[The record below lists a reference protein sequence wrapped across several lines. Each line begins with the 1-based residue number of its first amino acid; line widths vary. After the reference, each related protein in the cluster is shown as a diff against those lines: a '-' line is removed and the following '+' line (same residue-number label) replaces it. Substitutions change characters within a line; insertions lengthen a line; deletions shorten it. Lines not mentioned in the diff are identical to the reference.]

1 MKSARHSL
9 RLMLRWNVL
18 LAGTLL
24 SACAG
29 GQTGGEDAVP
39 PQLPF
44 PAASNDACPVDGT
57 PTVLTSIDDVTAAGF
72 SAASVLRYAEGTF
85 NEPLDFDPRPG
96 SGGWDP
102 STPLSIEPA
111 GDESLEIEIR
121 YAGGELRYFAACGGH
136 LHIDVQV
143 TLRTPSG
150 ALDES
155 IDGVLMASSASEAR
169 LWLRFHTAAVEVARG
184 AGRISYMPV
193 PPVQH
198 LAGDLSVT
206 ARNPTGRH
214 RLVFIELWLTLSKL
228 GVNGYLDGWIYGAD
242 DDHLRLAPLLATIGE
257 TCDGGY
263 GFPLGLED
271 SPAPDQMVRSAQ
283 EVLAL
288 VGEIRI
294 DAVSDEASRLPL
306 PLDLEYMADSA
317 CGRPGDN
324 LPLTFEAELSI
335 AAALGGVRIDGRW
348 PLEFRVVRS
357 APDGALASV
366 RVTFAQ
372 PGDASIK
379 SSEIERLEDDWGVT
393 GLAIDGYDQVS
404 MTFDLTLEPGTDPP
418 GVAGE
423 LLIRGYVLPEDR
435 SRPVSTADGDVLVRL
450 GFEAGRSL

>member
-1 MKSARHSL
+1 MKSASNSL
-9 RLMLRWNVL
+9 RLMFRWNVL

-24 SACAG
+24 LACAG

-39 PQLPF
+39 PRLPF
-44 PAASNDACPVDGT
+44 PAASNDACPLEGT
-57 PTVLTSIDDVTAAGF
+57 PMVLASIDEVTPAGF

-85 NEPLDFDPRPG
+85 NEPLDFDLRPG
-96 SGGWDP
+96 GGWDP
-102 STPLSIEPA
+102 STPLSIKPA

-136 LHIDVQV
+136 LYIDVQV
-143 TLRTPSG
+143 SLRTPSG

-169 LWLRFHTAAVEVARG
+169 VWLRFHTASVEVARA
-184 AGRISYMPV
+184 AGGISYIPV
-193 PPVQH
+193 PPVQP

-206 ARNPTGRH
+206 ATNRSGRH
-214 RLVFIELWLTLSKL
+214 RLVFMELWLTLSEL
-228 GVNGYLDGWIYGAD
+228 GVNGYLDGWIHGVD

-257 TCDGGY
+257 ACDGRY
-263 GFPLGLED
+263 GFPLGFED
-271 SPAPDQMVRSAQ
+271 SPAPDQKVPSAQ
-283 EVLAL
+283 EVLAR
-288 VGEIRI
+288 VGEIGI
-294 DAVSDEASRLPL
+294 DAVSDDAARVPL
-306 PLDLEYMADSA
+306 SFDLEYTADSA

-324 LPLTFEAELSI
+324 TPLTFEAVLSI
-335 AAALGGVRIDGRW
+335 AADLGGVRIGGRW
-348 PLEFRVVRS
+348 PLEFRVRS

-372 PGDASIK
+372 PGDAPIQG
-379 SSEIERLEDDWGVT
+379 SEIERLEDDWGVT
-393 GLAIDGYDQVS
+393 GLALDGYDQVS

-435 SRPVSTADGDVLVRL
+435 SRPVSTAEGDVLFRI
-450 GFEAGRSL
+450 GFEAARSP